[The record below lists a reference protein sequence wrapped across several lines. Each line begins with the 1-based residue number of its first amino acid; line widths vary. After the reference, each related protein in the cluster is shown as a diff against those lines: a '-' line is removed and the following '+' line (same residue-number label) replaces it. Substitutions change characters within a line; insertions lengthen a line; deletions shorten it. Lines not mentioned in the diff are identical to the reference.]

1 MPVRIRPELAYC
13 MQAKAE
19 ELKGPKKL
27 SEFKVN
33 PSIAATLGQLPGG
46 ALQPPQAK
54 AASNGTIPAVHAQA
68 TAPADLLLELD
79 APAAA
84 APALSG
90 ETGCSAP
97 PCKCLWPAAV
107 EQKAGRHLD
116 MSFCSCGL
124 LAARELVKQGSGMW

>member
-1 MPVRIRPELAYC
+1 

-33 PSIAATLGQLPGG
+33 PSIAATLGQLPASG

-68 TAPADLLLELD
+68 ATPADLLLELD

-84 APALSG
+84 APAPSG
-90 ETGCSAP
+90 VGC
-97 PCKCLWPAAV
+97 C
-107 EQKAGRHLD
+107 
-116 MSFCSCGL
+116 SFCAL
-124 LAARELVKQGSGMW
+124 LAAAAWPVHSHGHIEAPIRAPR

>member
-1 MPVRIRPELAYC
+1 

-33 PSIAATLGQLPGG
+33 PNIAATLGQLPAG
-46 ALQPPQAK
+46 ALQPPQTK

-68 TAPADLLLELD
+68 AAPADLLLELD

-84 APALSG
+84 APAPSG
-90 ETGCSAP
+90 MTGCCAP
-97 PCKCLWPAAV
+97 PCKSLWPAMVA
-107 EQKAGRHLD
+107 QTA
-116 MSFCSCGL
+116 
-124 LAARELVKQGSGMW
+124 